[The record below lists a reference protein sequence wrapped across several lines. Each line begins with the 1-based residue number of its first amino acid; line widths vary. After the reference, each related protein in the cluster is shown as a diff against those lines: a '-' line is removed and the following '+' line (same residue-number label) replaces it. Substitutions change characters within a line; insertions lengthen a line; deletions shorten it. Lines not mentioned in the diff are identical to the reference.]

1 MPGYMEYKRALRRR
15 SHVQAR
21 HSVGGAGGGGHV
33 MQALQKQLV
42 ELQKQLVELQKER
55 EARIEQ
61 YWDTESGVK
70 LLEKK
75 IHEVRKEIMEKRK
88 SLEEQGQGRLF

>member
-1 MPGYMEYKRALRRR
+1 
-15 SHVQAR
+15 
-21 HSVGGAGGGGHV
+21 

-55 EARIEQ
+55 EARIKR

-70 LLEKK
+70 LLERE
-75 IHEVRKEIMEKRK
+75 IYEVRKEIMKKRK
-88 SLEEQGQGRLF
+88 SLEEQGRGRLF

>member
-1 MPGYMEYKRALRRR
+1 
-15 SHVQAR
+15 
-21 HSVGGAGGGGHV
+21 

-42 ELQKQLVELQKER
+42 ELQKER
-55 EARIEQ
+55 EGRIEQ

-70 LLEKK
+70 LLERE
-75 IHEVRKEIMEKRK
+75 IYEVRKEIMKKRK